1 MATNAPLPPATAAE
15 PVESDPTHACSSDSR
30 PSYVSHPT
38 YLRYRLE
45 RIANVEAKLAEIRR
59 EWEARGKGAR

>member
-1 MATNAPLPPATAAE
+1 MATNSPLPPATAAE
-15 PVESDPTHACSSDSR
+15 PVENAPTPACSNAPR

-45 RIANVEAKLAEIRR
+45 RIVNVEAKLAEIRR